1 MRIFVITPRDQQMD
15 IVQVFF
21 QDEWQPPMNLKE
33 RILLFIGDPLMQV
46 EVPWEPQSLVQN
58 WSVDV

>member
-1 MRIFVITPRDQQMD
+1 MRIFVITLRDQQMD